1 MVNWRQTIIT
11 TKQFEEFE
19 KLCEYRCARM
29 PLQYILGKSEF
40 MGVMLKTAPTVF
52 IPRPETED
60 FVAKVIE
67 IYKDNNSKLMDML
80 EVGCGSGAI
89 TLVLLKAL
97 PFIRAVA
104 IDCCSAATELTK
116 ANAKLLK
123 QRHRLSVH
131 THTMTE
137 REFLPKHLAERVFD
151 LIVSNP
157 PFATTEECALLS
169 PEVQQYVISK
179 LLPLNFELNSIL
191 Y

>member
-1 MVNWRQTIIT
+1 MNWRQTT
-11 TKQFEEFE
+11 LTAQQFEEFE

-29 PLQYILGKSEF
+29 PLQHILGECKF
-40 MGVMLKTAPTVF
+40 MGVTLKTAPMVF
-52 IPRPETED
+52 IPRPDTED
-60 FVAKVIE
+60 FVERI
-67 IYKDNNSKLMDML
+67 IQMYQDNNNKLLDML

-97 PFIRAVA
+97 PFIRAIA
-104 IDCCSAATELTK
+104 IDCCAASTDLAK

-131 THTMTE
+131 THTMSE
-137 REFLPKHLAERVFD
+137 GEFLPKHLEQRVFD

-169 PEVQQYVISK
+169 PEVQR
-179 LLPLNFELNSIL
+179 
-191 Y
+191 